1 MSVAELH
8 AEKALLETRNDA
20 MENRVRAL
28 QSALAASAL
37 ALPGSAIEMV
47 PADLPARL
55 GDNPTADGF
64 GQAAGG
70 GDDTNAMLMEAHRRS
85 VQNARLKGAYDKAD
99 QQHQKASITLRSPG
113 EVVSGVKDSDDY
125 WRGVDHI
132 DEKTTTKINF
142 ASWKFVVI
150 PQILCLGPLIFTEH
164 LALSSAGWMPGA
176 VPVVIASLA
185 VVLKI
190 AFMCYMRKNGILY
203 KELLQGILEPGR
215 AHSSSCS
222 YMPPTC
228 LLPHASSCFFLFLPH
243 ASSGA

>member
-1 MSVAELH
+1 MKANDV
-8 AEKALLETRNDA
+8 EKDRSTNKKSPEAS
-20 MENRVRAL
+20 RV
-28 QSALAASAL
+28 
-37 ALPGSAIEMV
+37 
-47 PADLPARL
+47 
-55 GDNPTADGF
+55 
-64 GQAAGG
+64 
-70 GDDTNAMLMEAHRRS
+70 
-85 VQNARLKGAYDKAD
+85 DKAG
-99 QQHQKASITLRSPG
+99 KSAGKSVL
-113 EVVSGVKDSDDY
+113 SDEEKIIY

-215 AHSSSCS
+215 AHISSSAPPAPD
-222 YMPPTC
+222 MPV
-228 LLPHASSCFFLFLPH
+228 LL
-243 ASSGA
+243 